1 MKNSD
6 TRENI
11 AGMENGSGDNFET
24 DAQHFKQKLEML
36 QMRAGWN
43 QYKKIGSTPSVH
55 AEQPSNLIPTLR
67 ITSPPQQFLRVR
79 NGNGRMLMV
88 LLSLNCLLFSNL
100 IENFRIY
107 FQDTD
112 EDSTSIEQLRRKLT
126 QLKSGNV

>member
-1 MKNSD
+1 
-6 TRENI
+6 
-11 AGMENGSGDNFET
+11 MENGSGDNFET

-36 QMRAGWN
+36 QLRAGWN

-67 ITSPPQQFLRVR
+67 ITSPPQQFFRVR
-79 NGNGRMLMV
+79 DENDRFLA
-88 LLSLNCLLFSNL
+88 LSSSFRYVFGVDDNFSNC
-100 IENFRIY
+100 

-112 EDSTSIEQLRRKLT
+112 EDSSSIEQLRRKLT